1 MRHFKKVLVVI
12 LAVVM
17 AVMSTGCSDLTW
29 SFKTDD
35 TTVSIG
41 TYIFYEYAAMYE
53 ASDLVGDK
61 EASILEQTVEKIPAE
76 EWIRD
81 KALDSIKKY
90 LVVEKLMNDMKLT
103 VPEEDEKTASSY
115 TQFLW
120 NSYNAKDSF
129 EPYGI
134 SYDSYYKATQLFNVK
149 NEIVFKAIYDKDGTK
164 AVSDEDLKK
173 YFVENYSDYYFI
185 THDLTTTGDDGKPV
199 AMTKEEVAK
208 VKKEFESYVTMMN
221 KDKKSYEDVVNA
233 YIKYAGLD
241 KEDED
246 TDEDEEKEEEK
257 DITENSPSTHHTAI
271 IDESA
276 LDESVRD
283 DVKKVEEGKAAAFID
298 GEGTNAKYYFVYKT
312 SIEERSKEF
321 LKDSS
326 DRLSVLQSF
335 KGDEYDEYIKDQTK
349 KIEYTTN
356 EKALKKYSPKIFNED
371 DMQ

>member
-1 MRHFKKVLVVI
+1 MRHFKKALVVI

-41 TYIFYEYAAMYE
+41 TYIFYEYRAMSE
-53 ASDLVGDK
+53 ASDLASDSG
-61 EASILEQTVEKIPAE
+61 ASILDQTIENTPAE

-103 VPEEDEKTASSY
+103 VSSEDESSASAY
-115 TQFLW
+115 TQYIW
-120 NSYNAKDSF
+120 NSYGAKDSF

-134 SYDSYYKATQLFNVK
+134 SYDSYYKATQLYNIK
-149 NEIVFKAIYDKDGTK
+149 NEMVFKAIYDKDGTK

-185 THDLTTTGDDGKPV
+185 THDLTTTDDDGEPV
-199 AMTKEEVAK
+199 AMTDEEIAE

-221 KDKKSYEDVVNA
+221 KDKKSYEEVVKA
-233 YIKYAGLD
+233 YIEYAGLD
-241 KEDED
+241 TDDEDED
-246 TDEDEEKEEEK
+246 ADEEEK

-271 IDESA
+271 IDNSA

-283 DVKKVEEGKAAAFID
+283 DFKEVEEGKAAAFID
-298 GEGTNAKYYFVYKT
+298 GEGVNAKYYFVYKT
-312 SIEERSKEF
+312 SIEDRSEEF

-326 DRLSVLQSF
+326 DRLSVLESF
-335 KGDEYDEYIKDQTK
+335 KGDEYDEYIKEQTK
-349 KIEYTTN
+349 SIEYTTN
-356 EKALKKYSPKIFNED
+356 EKALKKYSPKIFEEEF
-371 DMQ
+371 MQ